1 VSLPRV
7 KCSEVEEK
15 VCFDQAFTEEATKE
29 AEKCSAEVTTIFKAS
44 LFVPYEFRRPTQ
56 CERIC
61 S

>member
-1 VSLPRV
+1 V

-29 AEKCSAEVTTIFKAS
+29 AEKCSAEVTTLFKAS
-44 LFVPYEFRRPTQ
+44 LFIPYEFRRPSQ